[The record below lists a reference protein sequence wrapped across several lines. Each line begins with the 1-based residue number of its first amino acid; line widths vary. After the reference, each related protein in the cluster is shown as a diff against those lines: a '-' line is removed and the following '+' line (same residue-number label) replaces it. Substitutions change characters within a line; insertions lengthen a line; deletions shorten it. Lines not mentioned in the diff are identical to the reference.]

1 MSAET
6 LKALEEA
13 ISAHAKEEH
22 GEETVCADWFVGY
35 ALISVEDGTT
45 FSTTSYVASDSAA
58 HSVYGAAKFAL
69 EEMKSDVFGDDE
81 E

>member
-1 MSAET
+1 MSDTT

-13 ISAHAKEEH
+13 IEAHVKAEY

-35 ALISVEDGTT
+35 ALVTVDEGVTL
-45 FSTTSYVASDSAA
+45 STTSYVASDSAA

-69 EEMKSDVFGDDE
+69 EEMKNDVFGDE
-81 E
+81 EE